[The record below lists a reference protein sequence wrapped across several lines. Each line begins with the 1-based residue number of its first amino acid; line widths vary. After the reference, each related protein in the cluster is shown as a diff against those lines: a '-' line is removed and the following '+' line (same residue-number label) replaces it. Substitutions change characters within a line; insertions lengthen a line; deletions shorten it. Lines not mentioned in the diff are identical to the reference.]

1 MDYSNKSISN
11 DIENLIV
18 ELEGHPNIGK
28 FGTESWLREYSA
40 FVKSVEGN
48 PIQKIDVSNEQNF
61 NDGLALVRS

>member
-1 MDYSNKSISN
+1 MDYSNKNVSN

-28 FGTESWLREYSA
+28 FGTESWLREYSD

-48 PIQKIDVSNEQNF
+48 PIQKIDISNEQNF

>member
-1 MDYSNKSISN
+1 M
-11 DIENLIV
+11 

-28 FGTESWLREYSA
+28 FGTESWLREYSD